1 MLQLMGKIMQHGRVN
16 TAIISQEKQRTR
28 RNSYYSPCRN
38 SSTRIFVYLVGR
50 ALVLVAVVK

>member
-1 MLQLMGKIMQHGRVN
+1 MGKIMQHGRVN